1 MTDSMLPKKMK
12 AINSL
17 RDDFHQRKN
26 QFFEE
31 QLRYVDSLNFNV
43 GYSLLV
49 EEFIRRIAGSKSY
62 KFVLTSS
69 GSFSRREL
77 SPFSDIDLIFIAASV
92 EENESDIANLVKIL
106 WDSGIEVSHTI
117 RDFSDIDKYLQTDL
131 HTFTQFFETRYLLG
145 SNQIYNKWNN
155 ELISS
160 LTDEVKVKLLNAL
173 IEDINL
179 RYEKY
184 GDSPK
189 VLEPNVKLSAGGLRD
204 FQAVE
209 WMYIFKN
216 STLLNKQ
223 NETTQAEEFINT
235 ILEDKITSKDECRR
249 LLDSYNLLLV
259 IRNLLHLISNH
270 KTDWFEFN
278 SQIKIAKIFGYEED
292 DLTNFMRTYFQ
303 ASNALNRFSKSIIK
317 KYNDEL
323 LKPIPSSLAINIDDD
338 FKLTGKIIS
347 HRTKN
352 ELSFS
357 DILRVF
363 YYRGFYSA
371 RFDESLR
378 IYIIEK
384 IASFNHQDVSE
395 ISSSVF
401 FREILKLPKNVGQT
415 LSVMNELG
423 VLGAYLPEFNELNGF
438 LQHGVYHCYTT
449 DEHTLMTIK
458 NLEELVDSR
467 SKLGIIYNKLPS
479 REILF
484 LALLFH
490 DIAKP
495 IDIAGHEIIGAE
507 MASSIMNRMGYS
519 DEEIETVSFLV
530 RNHLIM
536 EQTAFRR
543 NLNDPETLNNFT
555 SIFNSIE
562 ELNLLYLLT
571 YADLSAVNPAIWT
584 NWKNDLLEELYK
596 KSYAMLKTQ
605 ISGEELL
612 ISSTSVV
619 PEDISQH
626 SESITEHHAKEHIES
641 INDLGYVSHFSVKEI
656 ANHIEEIKKG
666 TNLSVIFK
674 DLNGFTNIT
683 IITKDFPSLLSKICG
698 VLAVN
703 DVNIHDAKIFTRRDG
718 IVIDTFNVT
727 EFRTHQKV
735 PESKYQKIEMDLKRV
750 VVGLLQL
757 SKEFASMKSKW
768 WRIESKLFK
777 RTGSVKIIFEKHE
790 KYTIIDVFSP
800 DRLGF
805 LFQVTSKMNEVG
817 LNIYFAKISTRGD
830 DIVDSFYV
838 LDRNNRKISPNDEE
852 FIISEL
858 TEAITQIL

>member
-1 MTDSMLPKKMK
+1 MMK
-12 AINSL
+12 PIKSITE
-17 RDDFHQRKN
+17 DFHQRKK
-26 QFFEE
+26 QLFEQ
-31 QLRYVDSLNFNV
+31 QLKQVDSFNFSV

-49 EEFIRRIAGSKSY
+49 EEFIRKIAGVKRY

-77 SPFSDIDLIFIAASV
+77 SPYSDIDLIFIANSV
-92 EENESDIANLVKIL
+92 EENETDIATLIKTF

-117 RDFSDIDKYLQTDL
+117 RDFSDIDKYLHSDL

-145 SNQIYNKWNN
+145 SNQVYKKWNSTLLN
-155 ELISS
+155 S
-160 LTDEVKVKLLNAL
+160 LTDEVKVKLLKASF
-173 IEDINL
+173 EDFNL
-179 RYEKY
+179 RYDKY

-189 VLEPNVKLSAGGLRD
+189 ALEPNVKLSAGGLRD

-216 STLLNKQ
+216 SKLLNKQ
-223 NETTQAEEFINT
+223 NEITQAEEFINT
-235 ILEDKITSKDECRR
+235 ILIDKIISKEECKR
-249 LLDSYNLLLV
+249 LLNSYSLILA

-270 KTDWFEFN
+270 KTEWFEFS
-278 SQIKIAKIFGYEED
+278 SQIKIAKKFGYEEV
-292 DLTNFMRTYFQ
+292 DLTKFMRKYFH
-303 ASNALNRFSKSIIK
+303 ASNALNRFSKSMIK

-323 LKPIPSSLAINIDDD
+323 QKPIPSSLAIILDDD

-347 HRTKN
+347 RNSKN
-352 ELSFS
+352 DLSIS
-357 DILRVF
+357 DILRAF
-363 YYRGFYSA
+363 YYRGLNSA

-378 IYIIEK
+378 IYIIENV
-384 IASFNHQDVSE
+384 ASFDQMDVSE

-458 NLEELVDSR
+458 NLEKLNDST
-467 SKLGIIYNKLPS
+467 SQLGIIYNKLRN

-495 IDIAGHEIIGAE
+495 IDITGHEIIGAE
-507 MASSIMNRMGYS
+507 MASSIMHRIGFG
-519 DEEIETVSFLV
+519 EQEIETVSFLV
-530 RNHLIM
+530 KNHLLM
-536 EQTAFRR
+536 EQIAFRR
-543 NLNDPETLNNFT
+543 NLNDAETLNNFT
-555 SIFNSIE
+555 SIFNNIE

-584 NWKNDLLEELYK
+584 NWKNDLLEELYQ

-605 ISGEELL
+605 ITGEEFL
-612 ISSTSVV
+612 ISSTSVI

-626 SESITEHHAKEHIES
+626 SDAITESHAKEHIDS
-641 INDLGYVSHFSVKEI
+641 INDLGYFSQFSGKEI
-656 ANHIEEIKKG
+656 AYHIEEIRKG
-666 TNLSVIFK
+666 INLSVIFK

-703 DVNIHDAKIFTRRDG
+703 DVNIQDAKIFTRKDG
-718 IVIDTFNVT
+718 IIIDTFNVT

-735 PESKYQKIEMDLKRV
+735 VESKYQKIEIDLKKV

-757 SKEFASMKSKW
+757 SKEVASMKSKW

-777 RTGSVKIIFEKHE
+777 RTGQVKIIFEKHE

-805 LFQVTSKMNEVG
+805 LFQVTSKMNELG
-817 LNIYFAKISTRGD
+817 LNVYFAKISTKGD

-838 LDRNNRKISPNDEE
+838 LDRNKKKISSNDQE
-852 FIISEL
+852 FIISEI